1 MYLLSKIPAIRFSVR
16 RGLDFLNG
24 TDIMADC
31 ELAKQERNFWVS
43 KNAPLLQM
51 VTPRPLPRLSSQ
63 QQSNM
68 KQMGKTGWAPGFTGH
83 PLFMDWTCRR
93 TSALGALDLWIQ
105 DTKSDPRHCS
115 ELVGPLLSW
124 ARLEGP
130 AGGLQH
136 WAPLTYG
143 YRTQSQTPVTAQN
156 WWGHCYPGPGLRVLQ
171 ADFST
176 GRP

>member
-1 MYLLSKIPAIRFSVR
+1 
-16 RGLDFLNG
+16 
-24 TDIMADC
+24 MADC

-105 DTKSDPRHCS
+105 DTKSDPRHRS

-124 ARLEGP
+124 ARLEGVSVEAEKVEQNHRMIEAKEP
-130 AGGLQH
+130 HG
-136 WAPLTYG
+136 TF
-143 YRTQSQTPVTAQN
+143 TQTSS
-156 WWGHCYPGPGLRVLQ
+156 
-171 ADFST
+171 F
-176 GRP
+176 